1 MSADGNFWAFYR
13 MQLGFRKLL
22 HVEINERFM
31 ADDNVTTCAYV
42 LFYYLRTKNIVAFV
56 YICAWNFIMIY
67 IYIYITR

>member
-31 ADDNVTTCAYV
+31 ADDNVTICAYV
-42 LFYYLRTKNIVAFV
+42 LFYYLRTKNIVAFM
-56 YICAWNFIMIY
+56 YICGWNFIMIY